1 MNYNENNLGNI
12 LNIKLGNRFI
22 KLFIKIIKKLKQINV
37 NKFNNIV

>member
-22 KLFIKIIKKLKQINV
+22 KLFIKMIKNLKQINV